1 MRKSVGQRRP
11 RTLAKSLTLLLKA
24 ARTLR
29 KMDNFPPVSSL
40 SHNHILLNIEKV
52 RIDMLRDTHLDG
64 FARVICIL
72 VVR

>member
-11 RTLAKSLTLLLKA
+11 RTLAKSLTLVLLKA

-29 KMDNFPPVSSL
+29 QMDNFPPVSSL

-52 RIDMLRDTHLDG
+52 RIDMLRDTHYLTN
-64 FARVICIL
+64 
-72 VVR
+72 